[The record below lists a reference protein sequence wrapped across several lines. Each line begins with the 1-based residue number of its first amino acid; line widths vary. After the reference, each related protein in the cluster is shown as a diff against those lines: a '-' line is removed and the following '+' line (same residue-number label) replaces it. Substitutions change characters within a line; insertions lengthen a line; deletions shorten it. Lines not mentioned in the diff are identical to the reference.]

1 MTKEGYLF
9 ITMLIKL
16 TVDRCGAMNKLFY
29 IILSLLVTGIV
40 VTGCQ
45 ETPKPLES
53 TMTAPEVCQ
62 YVNQALP
69 NNYEYLDSTRRCEYK
84 YTASS
89 AMLKT
94 ESYDKYPQNAQDQ
107 IRENFLPDSEIRRKL
122 EDSERT
128 TWLVFVDVTVELQR
142 LIDGQWVFD
151 PTIGN
156 VTTYEEQYL
165 FSETFG
171 WVGKR

>member
-69 NNYEYLDSTRRCEYK
+69 NNYEYLDSTRR
-84 YTASS
+84 
-89 AMLKT
+89 
-94 ESYDKYPQNAQDQ
+94 YDKYPQNAQDQ